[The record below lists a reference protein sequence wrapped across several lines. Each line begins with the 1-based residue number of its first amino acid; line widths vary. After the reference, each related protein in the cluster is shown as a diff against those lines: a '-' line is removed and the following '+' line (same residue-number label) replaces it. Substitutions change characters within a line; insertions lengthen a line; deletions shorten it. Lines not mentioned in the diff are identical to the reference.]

1 MGAEQDAIDEVVLV
15 LRDHGASFAYLHG
28 SRARGDHRADSD
40 TDVAAWWPQD
50 APASFDVLVP
60 VGVDLLVLNG
70 APLLL
75 AGRVAAH
82 GRLLFDDDPPAR
94 VRWEATTRKVYFD
107 ELPRMRRADRDFTQ
121 AVLRGR

>member
-1 MGAEQDAIDEVVLV
+1 MGAEQGVVEEVIAV

-28 SRARGDHRADSD
+28 SRARGDHRASSD
-40 TDVAAWWPQD
+40 TDVAAWWPREV
-50 APASFDVLVP
+50 PASFDVLLP
-60 VGVDLLVLNG
+60 AGVDLLVINR

-94 VRWEATTRKVYFD
+94 VRWEATTRTVYFD
-107 ELPRMRRADRDFTQ
+107 ELPRMQRTDRDFAQ